1 MSELTLNTRL
11 LHAGTPDFDADTNTA
26 PVSVPVTRTSTVRF
40 RNTAAYREVH
50 QRRGAG
56 ERIASYGRHGSATH
70 HALEDAINALEG
82 GNRTFLV
89 PSGLAG
95 ISLAFLAL
103 LSPGDH
109 ALVTDSV
116 YTPVRRL
123 QQNVLARLGIELSY
137 FSPSRDTLEDQ
148 LRPNT
153 RLLYLESPG
162 SLLME
167 VLDLPALAAKAR
179 EHGVVV
185 VADNTWATGYLYQPL
200 ALGAHVSVLA
210 GTKYISGH
218 SDLLLGTVTT
228 HDADVARRLAA
239 YNDSTGLTI
248 SADDASLAL
257 RGVRTLPIRLAQHA
271 RHALDVAQFLEQHPA
286 VARVYYPALPSDP
299 GHALWQRDFSGAN
312 GLLAIELA
320 HHDRAAALRF
330 VDELSLFGIGASW
343 GGYESLVQPTDP
355 ARLTEHSYWQGGDRP
370 VVRLHIGLETP
381 ADLIADLDRALTVSA
396 PGVALRVA

>member
-1 MSELTLNTRL
+1 MSTLSLNTRL
-11 LHAGTPDFDADTNTA
+11 LHAGTPDFDANTHTA
-26 PVSVPVTRTSTVRF
+26 PVGVPVTRTSTVRF
-40 RNTAAYREVH
+40 RNTAAYGEVH

-56 ERIASYGRHGSATH
+56 ERIASYGRQGGATH
-70 HALEDAINALEG
+70 HALEDAVNALEG

-123 QQNVLARLGIELSY
+123 QHNVLQRLGIELSY
-137 FSPSRDTLEDQ
+137 FSPSRDKLEDH

-153 RLLYLESPG
+153 RLVYLESPG

-179 EHGVVV
+179 AHGAVV

-200 ALGAHVSVLA
+200 ALGAQVSVLA

-228 HDADVARRLAA
+228 NDDAVARRLAA

-271 RHALDVAQFLEQHPA
+271 RHALEVAQFLEQHPA

-330 VDELSLFGIGASW
+330 VDELALFGIGASW
-343 GGYESLVQPTDP
+343 GGYESLVQPVDP
-355 ARLTEHSYWQGGDRP
+355 ARLAEHSYWQGGDHP

-396 PGVALRVA
+396 SGGALRVA